1 MAGDEPAQLA
11 ALAAAAAIR
20 ARYPCAIKVPVHH
33 GLITLP
39 SVGQVTLVPEPA
51 SDGLADVRY
60 TPEGARVIAGGLP
73 VFIPADTSADAPG
86 WQGLRPIRGAAG
98 GVTLRLV
105 IDDLDPDRMPSAWDL
120 GGRLSH
126 AEAMRWQQLLSP
138 AWDLLTRQPGTAAE
152 EIRAAI
158 RVLTPLRRPAHGQIS
173 ASSREVFGC
182 AALSPPADALTLAVT
197 LAHEVQHAKLGALLD
212 LVPLTQPD
220 DGQRYYAPWREDPR
234 PIGGLLQGAYA
245 HLGVSGF
252 WRWQCQ
258 AGDGAAATR
267 AHVEF
272 ARWRDAATMVTGVL
286 LASGQL
292 TDAGHTFVSGMAA
305 TLRAWAGD
313 EVPPAAL
320 SRARADN
327 ELHRLAWRQRH
338 GDINHGDVRRTRSP
352 DD

>member
-1 MAGDEPAQLA
+1 MARA
-11 ALAAAAAIR
+11 APHSR
-20 ARYPCAIKVPVHH
+20 R
-33 GLITLP
+33 
-39 SVGQVTLVPEPA
+39 S
-51 SDGLADVRY
+51 R
-60 TPEGARVIAGGLP
+60 R
-73 VFIPADTSADAPG
+73 
-86 WQGLRPIRGAAG
+86 
-98 GVTLRLV
+98 VTLRLV

-220 DGQRYYAPWREDPR
+220 DGRRYYAPWREDPR

-252 WRWQCQ
+252 WRWQCR
-258 AGDGAAATR
+258 ARDGAAATR
-267 AHVEF
+267 PTSSS
-272 ARWRDAATMVTGVL
+272 R
-286 LASGQL
+286 
-292 TDAGHTFVSGMAA
+292 AGTTPPPWSPGSC
-305 TLRAWAGD
+305 W
-313 EVPPAAL
+313 PAA
-320 SRARADN
+320 
-327 ELHRLAWRQRH
+327 
-338 GDINHGDVRRTRSP
+338 G
-352 DD
+352 